1 VSYARPAQ
9 DVSSCRTVP
18 LRGNALG
25 QRSGRL
31 LSAVLWIEVR
41 VQRLAAEAIART
53 IRRGDRGDVPG
64 WVLVTVMTSGLVLAL
79 WGVARGRLTEVFNNA
94 IDGVLGSTR

>member
-1 VSYARPAQ
+1 MSYVRPAQ
-9 DVSSCRTVP
+9 AVSSRRTVP

-31 LSAVLWIEVR
+31 LSAALWIAVR
-41 VQRLAAEAIART
+41 VQRLTAGAVART
-53 IRRGDRGDVPG
+53 VRRGDRGDVPG

-94 IDGVLGSTR
+94 IDGVLGGTR